1 MKKSQIRPPS
11 RIPSPGKGLSEITE
25 SQNNSRLRP
34 PGTVPQSLKSTYST
48 ASLQMV
54 NNDEPKRKTL
64 VERAG
69 EPARPNT
76 SFAPGRSV
84 VKGTSLTSA
93 RSTSMASSTSSR
105 PQSSS
110 SRNTSASSFA
120 SSVGPG
126 VRPPSSYGAR
136 PQTSMSRP
144 RSNTASSKRPATAMD
159 DHLDPGGG
167 PATVKRQGWD
177 VHGRIADMEAMYFE
191 LKDTMADTNV
201 ERKSLE
207 ETVRH
212 YKIKL
217 LQLESKNSALE
228 AKKTAL
234 ESQNVTYDSKIA
246 SQQAELD
253 AARQRA
259 NTMMTAA
266 DDDRRSHRIELD
278 DAIHNHR
285 RELDQLR
292 RDMTEEIDRLKRT
305 HQRSTDDEFER
316 LDKAHREEIREL
328 ERRNALHLEEE
339 ERRRA
344 EDLHEVKKQITLK
357 QQNLDLAVGNKDR
370 EIQSM
375 REQIGQ
381 MKAEL
386 DQEQT
391 SKANLQKSLNDSSS
405 SVVNLEGTVRSLR
418 DRIQFLESGSQ
429 AQSDRFELM
438 EKQLQDALEQAQE
451 SKSKLTKE
459 ETLRR
464 ILFNQVQ
471 ELKGNIRVMCRVRPT
486 NPSDEVAK
494 ILYPDIDKESKELEL
509 QGPEE
514 KSSLG
519 TITRKTN
526 AFTFDRTFGP
536 STTNEE
542 VFGEISQLVQSALDG
557 YNVCIFCYGQTGA
570 GKTHTMSSADGM
582 IPRATHMIYEKATDL
597 QDKGWTYSMEGSFV
611 EVYNEE
617 IHDLLGN
624 PREFDKVK
632 HEIRHDEK
640 KKQTNVTN
648 LKSVELDSPDAVESI
663 LKRADANRSV
673 AATKSN
679 ERSSRSH
686 SVFILKLIGRNST
699 TGETSEGTLNLVD
712 LAGSERLKQSGA
724 EGDRMKETQN
734 INKSLS
740 CLGDVIGAL
749 GQGKEGGHIPY
760 RNSKLTYLLQY
771 SLGGNSKTLMFVMI
785 SPLEAHIK
793 ETLTSLKFATKVHN
807 THIGTAKKTTRVK
820 ERDA

>member
-1 MKKSQIRPPS
+1 MI
-11 RIPSPGKGLSEITE
+11 
-25 SQNNSRLRP
+25 ND
-34 PGTVPQSLKSTYST
+34 
-48 ASLQMV
+48 
-54 NNDEPKRKTL
+54 DEPKRKTL

-76 SFAPGRSV
+76 TFAPGRSV

-105 PQSSS
+105 AQSSS

-126 VRPPSSYGAR
+126 PRPQSSYGGR
-136 PQTSMSRP
+136 PQTSMSRT
-144 RSNTASSKRPATAMD
+144 RSNTATSKRPATAMD

-167 PATVKRQGWD
+167 PATGKRQGRTQHSHTSSLPSHYGYHQLQYHKTRRAPPQFESHGPSSREVSVSTALSRLRLEDHEAESLLPDATNPYRWD
-177 VHGRIADMEAMYFE
+177 VRGRIEDMEAMYFE

-201 ERKSLE
+201 ERRSLE
-207 ETVRH
+207 EAVRH

-217 LQLESKNSALE
+217 MQLESKNSALE

-234 ESQNVTYDSKIA
+234 ESQNTIYDSKIA

-253 AARQRA
+253 AARQRTH
-259 NTMMTAA
+259 TMMTAA

-292 RDMTEEIDRLKRT
+292 RDMTEEMDRLKKT
-305 HQRSTDDEFER
+305 HQRTTDDEFER
-316 LDKAHREEIREL
+316 LDKAHRDEIREL

-339 ERRRA
+339 ERRRVQ
-344 EDLHEVKKQITLK
+344 DLHEVKMQITLE

-370 EIQSM
+370 EIHNM
-375 REQIGQ
+375 REQIEKV
-381 MKAEL
+381 KAEL

-391 SKANLQKSLNDSSS
+391 SKAILQKSFNDSSS

-438 EKQLQDALEQAQE
+438 EKQLQDALEEAKE

-486 NPSDEVAK
+486 GQSEEVAK
-494 ILYPDIDKESKELEL
+494 IMYPDLDKESKELEL
-509 QGPEE
+509 MGPEE

-632 HEIRHDEK
+632 HEIRHDDK
-640 KKQTNVTN
+640 KKQTTVTN

-663 LKRADANRSV
+663 LKRADTNRSV

-686 SVFILKLIGRNST
+686 SVFILKLLGRNST

-771 SLGGNSKTLMFVMI
+771 SLGGNSKTLM
-785 SPLEAHIK
+785 
-793 ETLTSLKFATKVHN
+793 
-807 THIGTAKKTTRVK
+807 
-820 ERDA
+820 